1 MNIII
6 LDGYTLNPGDLNWEN
21 LSSFG
26 NLIYHDRTP
35 AELVATRCKDAHVIL
50 TNKTPVTA
58 ETIKQATDLKL
69 ISVLATGYNI
79 VDTVAARQQNIS
91 VCNVPGYGTD
101 SVAQHTWALILELTN
116 RVGRHADSVQAGEW
130 VSATDWCYVK
140 APILEL
146 AGKTLGI
153 IGFGN
158 IGRKVAEIGKAFGM
172 NIVFYNRS
180 QQSCEWATQKTLNE
194 VIAQSDVLSL
204 HCPVTPDNQ
213 HFVNKNLLTSMKPTA
228 FLVNTAR
235 GQLIHEQELADALN
249 IGQLAGAALDVLST
263 EPPKS
268 TNPLLSA
275 KNCLITPHNAW
286 ISFEARQRIMQATV
300 ANIRAYL
307 AGNPINVVN

>member
-6 LDGYTLNPGDLNWEN
+6 LDGYTLNPGDLSWNR
-21 LSSFG
+21 LTALG
-26 NLIYHDRTP
+26 NLIYYDRTP
-35 AELVATRCKDAHVIL
+35 ADLVAERCKHAHIIL
-50 TNKTPVTA
+50 TNKTPVTS
-58 ETIKQATDLKL
+58 ETIRQATDLKL

-79 VDTVAARQQNIS
+79 VDTLAARQQNIP
-91 VCNVPGYGTD
+91 VCNVPGYGID
-101 SVAQHTWALILELTN
+101 SVAQHAWALILELTN

-130 VSATDWCYVK
+130 VSSADWCYIK
-140 APILEL
+140 SPILEL

-158 IGRKVAEIGKAFGM
+158 IGCKVAEIGKAFGM
-172 NIVFYNRS
+172 NIIFYNRS
-180 QQSCEWATQKTLNE
+180 QQNCEWATQKTLNE

-213 HFVNKNLLTSMKPTA
+213 QFVNKNVIALMKPTA

-235 GQLIHEQELADALN
+235 GQLVHEQDLADALN
-249 IGQLAGAALDVLST
+249 AGQLAGAALDVLSA
-263 EPPKS
+263 EPPQS

-300 ANIRAYL
+300 ANIQAL
-307 AGNPINVVN
+307 LSSQPINVVN